1 MIPLP
6 KYYYPNR
13 QISDD
18 DYDDENEEQYNIV
31 ARGQRLKL
39 RSVRQIADER
49 LNVIERQVIQI
60 EKLNYLILKI
70 KCYL

>member
-13 QISDD
+13 QKSDD

-31 ARGQRLKL
+31 ARDQRLQL
-39 RSVRQIADER
+39 RSRRQIADER
-49 LNVIERQVIQI
+49 LNVLERQVIKI
-60 EKLNYLILKI
+60 EQFFKYF
-70 KCYL
+70 